1 MNSFQLTFRHLVD
14 ANNILAEPPPL
25 HPAPSSIPP
34 TSSCSSVSTPASS
47 SSSGPTPASSSS
59 SGPLEFITSERD
71 KPKLIHDGYHYTYH
85 QTRNSGHVAWGC
97 VHNNKSCRTKG
108 ISCSATAVTTGTTTS
123 SSLEYAKPHSHLP
136 DPSKIAALKIIDTTK
151 NDAVVQPTVPPSNI
165 VSLNLIGVAD
175 DVECYLPAQTSLKK
189 TVRRRRRK
197 DAVTLNP
204 DLALADERSLL
215 SLTIPAPWKFFDSG
229 PGPDRVLILTTDANL
244 DFLCESV
251 RWCGDGTFKA
261 APKLWSQLYTIH
273 GQKNGYTCLLYCQTS
288 ARNRIP

>member
-14 ANNILAEPPPL
+14 ANNVLAEPPPL

-34 TSSCSSVSTPASS
+34 TSSCSCGPTHASSSSSGPTPASS

-59 SGPLEFITSERD
+59 SGPLEFITSERG

-85 QTRNSGHVAWGC
+85 QTRNSGHVAWRC

-151 NDAVVQPTVPPSNI
+151 NDAVVQPTVPPSSTRTTNA
-165 VSLNLIGVAD
+165 LEAYHHAFNALISCQHPSV
-175 DVECYLPAQTSLKK
+175 
-189 TVRRRRRK
+189 
-197 DAVTLNP
+197 
-204 DLALADERSLL
+204 
-215 SLTIPAPWKFFDSG
+215 WKFLDSL
-229 PGPDRVLILTTDANL
+229 RNQQALTAN
-244 DFLCESV
+244 
-251 RWCGDGTFKA
+251 TM
-261 APKLWSQLYTIH
+261 Q
-273 GQKNGYTCLLYCQTS
+273 
-288 ARNRIP
+288 RIQRGCSFIQ